1 MEKNRSTTAQYI
13 MNTLAG
19 KSDAE
24 LHKMINDIQTLMT
37 YYRCAILE
45 TETKFRVLDEQFSLA
60 HERNP
65 ISGIKSRLKSLSSIQ
80 EKLQRKGLTV
90 SLDNI
95 EENLNDVAGV
105 RVICGFVD
113 DIYMLADCLIQ
124 QDDVTLLCKKD
135 YIAQPKPN
143 GYRSLHL
150 IIEIP
155 IFLSGGKKNVKVEV
169 QLRTISMDS
178 WASLEHRMRYKKLL
192 SEEKQ
197 QKTSKMLNEC
207 AELSN
212 DLDSRMREIR
222 RIIEEE

>member
-1 MEKNRSTTAQYI
+1 MK
-13 MNTLAG
+13 
-19 KSDAE
+19 
-24 LHKMINDIQTLMT
+24 
-37 YYRCAILE
+37 
-45 TETKFRVLDEQFSLA
+45 V
-60 HERNP
+60 
-65 ISGIKSRLKSLSSIQ
+65 
-80 EKLQRKGLTV
+80 
-90 SLDNI
+90 I
-95 EENLNDVAGV
+95 EENLHDIAGV
-105 RVICGFVD
+105 RVITSFVD
-113 DIYMLADCLIQ
+113 DIYMLADCLMQ